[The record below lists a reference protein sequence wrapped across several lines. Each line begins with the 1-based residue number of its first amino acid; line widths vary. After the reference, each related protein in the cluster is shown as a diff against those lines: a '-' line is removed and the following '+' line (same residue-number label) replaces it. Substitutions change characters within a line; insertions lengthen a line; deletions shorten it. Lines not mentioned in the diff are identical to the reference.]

1 MVLEYELKSKIEVF
15 SVENELIG
23 NSTLMD
29 FNDKALFISV
39 PMLNGIVR
47 NLKQGSEIKIV
58 YYTKKKIYGFYS
70 VIRSE
75 VIDNIV
81 LYEIDTPKEFNVV
94 QRRKFVRIPVILEM
108 KYLALEQGE
117 AFSSDLT
124 MFEDVERYYGNRIK
138 NCMAVDLS
146 GEGIGM
152 VIKEDLKIND
162 RLIIIVENSQINV
175 VVLGKVRRKERLK
188 NSEYSYRLGIQFID
202 IGNVV
207 KEKIIQYVFK
217 KMRNQLKSYSK

>member
-1 MVLEYELKSKIEVF
+1 MLEYELKSKIEVF

-29 FNDKALFISV
+29 FNENALFISA
-39 PMLNGIVR
+39 PMLNSIIK
-47 NLKQGSEIKIV
+47 NLKIGSEIKIV
-58 YYTKKKIYGFYS
+58 YYTKKKIFGFYS

-81 LYEIDTPKEFNVV
+81 LYEIDTPKEFSVV
-94 QRRKFVRIPVILEM
+94 QRRKFVRIPVIFEM
-108 KYLALEQGE
+108 KYITLEQGE

-124 MFEDVERYYGNRIK
+124 VFEDVERYYGNRIK

-152 VIKEDLKIND
+152 VVKEDLKIND
-162 RLIIIVENSQINV
+162 KMIIILENSQINV
-175 VVLGKVRRKERLK
+175 VVLGKVRRKKKLK

-202 IGNVV
+202 IGNTV

-217 KMRNQLKSYSK
+217 KMRDQLKSYTK